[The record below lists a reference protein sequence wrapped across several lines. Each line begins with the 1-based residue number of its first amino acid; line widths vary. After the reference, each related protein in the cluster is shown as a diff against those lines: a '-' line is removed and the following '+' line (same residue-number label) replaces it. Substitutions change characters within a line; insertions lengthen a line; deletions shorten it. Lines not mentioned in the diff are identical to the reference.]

1 MTDENSKPTSD
12 GLKKSKARLALI
24 QILFQIDFN
33 KASSKTALNEYLSDR
48 LDEEVDGLNVAD
60 LDQNLLINLYKGI
73 NQDRELLD
81 DMLVS
86 VLDKSWPIHR
96 LDPVLRLVIIAGAYE
111 IQQRVDT
118 PVKVII
124 SEYVDVAHA
133 FLGDKETAM
142 VNGCLDRLAHGL
154 RKDEFDK

>member
-96 LDPVLRLVIIAGAYE
+96 
-111 IQQRVDT
+111 
-118 PVKVII
+118 
-124 SEYVDVAHA
+124 
-133 FLGDKETAM
+133 
-142 VNGCLDRLAHGL
+142 
-154 RKDEFDK
+154 